1 MPLCSTFT
9 HTNHSIHLTYNTL
22 LCFQLATASAVSSIS
37 IRLFLL
43 LRFPLRKS
51 TGNDKR
57 VIDGGT
63 ADDEQGIDLSL
74 VIVKTSL
81 MGDGSADDVGD
92 VLGDDKLD
100 SVDDVVVFEQLL
112 LSLHLRRSLSSD
124 VNDSDTSICEDG
136 SPSDAD
142 LLNSQVA
149 PSSLSSYSDGL
160 LLLVVDFK
168 TPAAFKLCSS
178 SRSCPMKFRF
188 GEMIGRFCFTTL

>member
-1 MPLCSTFT
+1 M
-9 HTNHSIHLTYNTL
+9 
-22 LCFQLATASAVSSIS
+22 
-37 IRLFLL
+37 
-43 LRFPLRKS
+43 
-51 TGNDKR
+51 
-57 VIDGGT
+57 IDGGT
-63 ADDEQGIDLSL
+63 ADDEQGIDLSR

-100 SVDDVVVFEQLL
+100 SVDVVVVFEQLL

-124 VNDSDTSICEDG
+124 VSDTSICDDG